1 MQNLLAGIKL
11 SPFAMLLA
19 PFTHRYLL
27 WYLLKKDIEERYKG
41 SVFGVVWAVLN
52 AIMMLAIYTFVFA
65 FVFKAKWV
73 SADQSVSD
81 FALIFYI
88 GLVMQMFLSEVMSR
102 APHLMLQ
109 HRAYVTKIAFPLDI
123 LGYVITGN
131 SLFHLVVNF
140 GVWCSLLLMLQGSL
154 PISLLL
160 APLVFLPVVFFAL
173 GFAWLFSAV
182 GVFIKDVSHLTG
194 FLSMIR
200 LFLCPI
206 FYPLTMIPEAYRGFL
221 YLNPLTVPVEFAR
234 AAFVFDSQLNWHY
247 FGASM
252 ICSIVFAY
260 IGYFSFQRSRSNFAD
275 VL

>member
-27 WYLLKKDIEERYKG
+27 WYLLKKDIEERYRG

-73 SADQSVSD
+73 SSDQSVSD

-109 HRAYVTKIAFPLDI
+109 HRAYVTKISFPLDI

-154 PISLLL
+154 PISLLF

-194 FLSMIR
+194 FLSMIL

-247 FGASM
+247 FGVSM

-260 IGYFSFQRSRSNFAD
+260 IGYLSFQRSRSNFAD